1 VVRTAATVDDGLAPT
16 TRSTCRED
24 PFVSVPPAVPVD
36 WLTAPTH
43 HAWLDAETRRLL
55 TFGAR
60 AGLPEG
66 GAAYLDD
73 SGEPDPAQG
82 VQTWVT
88 ARTAHVYSLGVLLG
102 VPGSGPIADAAL
114 AGLTGRLRD
123 AEHGGWFHA
132 LGADGVPDTGS
143 GKSCYDHAFVM
154 LAASSAALAG
164 RPGATTLLADATA
177 VYLER
182 FWDDAAGRPVDTW
195 DVAFARAEDY
205 RGLNAT
211 MHSVEALLSVADAV
225 EALEGARATNGATAI
240 GGGAAAWRER
250 AARAARFVV
259 ELAAAH
265 GDRLPEHFGPDWV
278 PDLELNRDRPDDPF
292 KPYGATPGHGLEWA
306 RLLLH
311 AEAAVGGDD
320 ALVATAVR
328 LFDRAVADG
337 WDADGAEG
345 FVYTTG
351 WDGAP
356 VVGQRMHWVVAEA
369 IAAAAALH
377 RRTGERR
384 FADRY
389 AAWWDYAERYLID
402 RAAGSWRH
410 ELDPQNA
417 PAATVW
423 PGKPDLYHAV
433 QATLLP
439 RLPLAPMLARAL
451 REGLLGAPVPGAPGV
466 GAATADAG
474 ARA

>member
-1 VVRTAATVDDGLAPT
+1 MT
-16 TRSTCRED
+16 
-24 PFVSVPPAVPVD
+24 VPPVVPVD

-43 HAWLDAETRRLL
+43 RVWLDAECRRLL
-55 TFGAR
+55 AFGTR
-60 AGLPEG
+60 AGLPAG

-73 SGEPDPAQG
+73 AGEPDPAQG

-88 ARTAHVYSLGVLLG
+88 ARTAHVYCLGVLLG
-102 VPGSGPIADAAL
+102 VPGSAPVADAAL

-132 LGADGVPDTGS
+132 LDADGAPDAAS
-143 GKSCYDHAFVM
+143 GKSCYDHAFVL

-164 RPGATTLLADATA
+164 RPGGTTLLAEAAD
-177 VYLER
+177 VYLR
-182 FWDDAAGRPVDTW
+182 YFWDESVGRPVDTW
-195 DVAFARAEDY
+195 DVAFARADDY

-225 EALEGARATNGATAI
+225 EALEGPEATAI

-259 ELAAAH
+259 ELADAH
-265 GDRLPEHFGPDWV
+265 GDRLPEHFGPDWT
-278 PDLELNRDRPDDPF
+278 PDLELNRDRPGDPF

-311 AEAAVGGDD
+311 VEAATGDD
-320 ALVATAVR
+320 EALAAAAVR

-337 WDADGAEG
+337 WAVDGADG
-345 FVYTTG
+345 FVYTTD
-351 WDGAP
+351 WDGTP
-356 VVGQRMHWVVAEA
+356 VERQRMHWVVAEA
-369 IAAAAALH
+369 IGTAAALH
-377 RRTGERR
+377 RRTGQRR

-402 RAAGSWRH
+402 RAAGSWHH
-410 ELDPQNA
+410 ELDPANL

-433 QATLLP
+433 QTTLVP

-451 REGLLGAPVPGAPGV
+451 REGRL
-466 GAATADAG
+466 TAEGGLA
-474 ARA
+474 